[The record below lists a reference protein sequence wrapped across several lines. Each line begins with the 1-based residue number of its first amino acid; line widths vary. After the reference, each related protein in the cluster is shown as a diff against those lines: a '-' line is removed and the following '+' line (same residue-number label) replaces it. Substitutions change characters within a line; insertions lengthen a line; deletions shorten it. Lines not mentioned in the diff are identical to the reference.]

1 MVGVYHLFFT
11 WVFGF
16 FTFLVKIN
24 NFAIIILC
32 MKLYSDYFLK
42 MNFLG
47 VELLVGHGRELTHF
61 INQVTTNISTPSK
74 ACFKRGRLT

>member
-1 MVGVYHLFFT
+1 MTFMVFHGRGVSFIFHC

-24 NFAIIILC
+24 NFAIIILR
-32 MKLYSDYFLK
+32 MKLYSDYFLR

-47 VELLVGHGRELTHF
+47 VELLVSHGRELTHF
-61 INQVTTNISTPSK
+61 IN
-74 ACFKRGRLT
+74 